1 MRITLKSTR
10 KLIPFLFSGLLIILF
25 GISIPV
31 RATELSQ
38 IPTVAIPTVTSSP
51 SSATIVVTLD
61 QEQINVRAGPNT
73 DYPIVGVLIAGQRVP
88 ALGRTVG
95 GDWIKIIY
103 PGVPGGTAWVYSPLV
118 TVEGSLPLV
127 EPPPTPTPRTTPT
140 VNPTLAAQYIIEIPP
155 TRLPTFTPPGALVYK
170 TFEAPL
176 NNRVGSQVPMGMFI
190 IGLGVVGL
198 FGTIITMLRGR

>member
-1 MRITLKSTR
+1 M
-10 KLIPFLFSGLLIILF
+10 FEIILLTAAMVIF
-25 GISIPV
+25 LAVTSMVV
-31 RATELSQ
+31 RADELSQ

-51 SSATIVVTLD
+51 SSATIVVTLE

-73 DYPIVGVLIAGQRVP
+73 EYPIVGVLIAGQRVP
-88 ALGRTVG
+88 ALGRTTG

-118 TVEGSLPLV
+118 TVEGSLPIV

-140 VNPTLAAQYIIEIPP
+140 VNPTLAAQYIIEVPP
-155 TRLPTFTPPGALVYK
+155 TRLPTFTPPGAMVYK
-170 TFEAPL
+170 TYESPVDRRL
-176 NNRVGSQVPMGMFI
+176 VSQVPMGMII
-190 IGLGVVGL
+190 IGLGVIGL